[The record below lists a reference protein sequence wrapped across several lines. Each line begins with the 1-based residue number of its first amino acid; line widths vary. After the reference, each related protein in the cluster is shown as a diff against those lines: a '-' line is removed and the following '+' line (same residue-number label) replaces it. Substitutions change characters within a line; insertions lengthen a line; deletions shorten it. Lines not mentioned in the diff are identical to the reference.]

1 MFLLLC
7 WWFGLI
13 VLGTSNYCGVWFVWW
28 DLVALVAGLLVA
40 WFIRFVAE
48 CFGLAV
54 FALQVTLSFVLALIS
69 VVLV

>member
-1 MFLLLC
+1 M
-7 WWFGLI
+7 
-13 VLGTSNYCGVWFVWW
+13 VWFNSVEHFQLLWCVVCMVG
-28 DLVALVAGLLVA
+28 LVALVAGLLVA